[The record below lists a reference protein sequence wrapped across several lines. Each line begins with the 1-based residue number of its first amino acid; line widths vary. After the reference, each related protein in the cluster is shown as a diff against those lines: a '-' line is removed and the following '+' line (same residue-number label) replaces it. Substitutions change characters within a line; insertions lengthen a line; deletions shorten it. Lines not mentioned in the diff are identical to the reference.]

1 MLKSDLSRTLT
12 AVVATVLMSVT
23 CLAAAVGPAQPEA
36 GRAAVAM
43 AAKFV
48 A

>member
-1 MLKSDLSRTLT
+1 MSDFTRTLT
-12 AVVATVLMSVT
+12 AVVATVVMSVV
-23 CLAAAVGPAQPEA
+23 CLAGAVGPAQPGA
-36 GRAAVAM
+36 GKAAVAM